1 MKICRMK
8 EKLSELD
15 KLCRQKEKDFLK
27 VYEWLSSERESK
39 QSIKQRTRYM
49 NKHYRNFKK

>member
-8 EKLSELD
+8 DKLSELD
-15 KLCRQKEKDFLK
+15 KLCRQQEKEFQEDYKCF
-27 VYEWLSSERESK
+27 SSARESK

>member
-8 EKLSELD
+8 DKLSELD
-15 KLCRQKEKDFLK
+15 KLSRQQEKEFQEDYKSF
-27 VYEWLSSERESK
+27 SSARESK

>member
-1 MKICRMK
+1 MKD
-8 EKLSELD
+8 KLSELNE
-15 KLCRQKEKDFLK
+15 LCQQNEKDFLRD
-27 VYEWLSSERESK
+27 YEYFRSARESK

>member
-27 VYEWLSSERESK
+27 VYERLSSERESK